1 MSAEQSHQLW
11 STRAANLDQ
20 APPESLPRST
30 ASDFKRHGN
39 KKISV
44 PSSSQ
49 QDTAA
54 KMPTSLHKTRKII
67 SKKRGGVVN
76 SLHAKSRDSMRLRL
90 AHARDIR
97 LEKQAN
103 ARAIKE
109 EPIVDRIEYFH
120 NYLKE
125 KDVTRLELPEVQTL
139 IHNYVHQHDEELNE
153 VKKARRPGRPASNRE
168 DQLKRK
174 VDTLEEEYEKG
185 FLIPNVFDEDNSR
198 KLMGYEGSWAY
209 IATIAW
215 SKVSK
220 AGKISN
226 GDFPSKGI
234 M

>member
-1 MSAEQSHQLW
+1 
-11 STRAANLDQ
+11 
-20 APPESLPRST
+20 
-30 ASDFKRHGN
+30 
-39 KKISV
+39 
-44 PSSSQ
+44 
-49 QDTAA
+49 
-54 KMPTSLHKTRKII
+54 MPTSLHKTRKII
-67 SKKRGGVVN
+67 AKKRGGVVN

-103 ARAIKE
+103 ARVRKE

-139 IHNYVHQHDEELNE
+139 IHNYVHQHDEEFNE
-153 VKKARRPGRPASNRE
+153 VKKARRPGRPASTRE
-168 DQLKRK
+168 DQLKRRI
-174 VDTLEEEYEKG
+174 DTLEEEYEKG
-185 FLIPNVFDEDNSR
+185 FLIPDVFDEDNGK